1 MRTDYSKPSADI
13 AVEALRLQA
22 EDQDILATQKRLA
35 TILEQANPRSACL
48 LCGSGLD
55 AGVPY
60 RHRDVSYVFCS
71 TCGHLQTKVQPP
83 QGYPYEFSGQG
94 FYVIYPKLDQDAYR
108 SRRDRVY
115 MPKLDWAIS
124 CMSEL
129 HSVKELRDTSW
140 CEIGCGA
147 GYFLSALQS
156 KGVKSIR
163 GLDADRELVSIANQM
178 LGDNHVQH
186 TSALLDDLRAAH
198 ADIYAA
204 FFVLEHIEQA
214 QQFWEIMSDKPTGTL
229 FVFSVPTYGFAALL
243 ENAFH
248 NFAARSLD
256 SVFHTQM
263 YTEQSLGH
271 ALMNAGYDT
280 IAEWL
285 FGQDA
290 QDLCRVLATAMNGA
304 VPAELAVSHA
314 KTLVALMDPL
324 QEAIDRARS
333 CDARH
338 LLVRKR

>member
-13 AVEALRLQA
+13 SVEALRLQL
-22 EDQDILATQKRLA
+22 EDQDILATQKSL
-35 TILEQANPRSACL
+35 TLILEQANPRSACL
-48 LCGSGLD
+48 LCGGSLD
-55 AGVPY
+55 AGGPY
-60 RHRDVSYVFCS
+60 RHRDVPYLFCS

-83 QGYPYEFSGQG
+83 LGYPYEFSGQG
-94 FYVIYPKLDQDAYR
+94 FDVIYPKLDPEAYR

-115 MPKLDWAIS
+115 MPKLDWACSCIS
-124 CMSEL
+124 EANPTREL
-129 HSVKELRDTSW
+129 NDSSW

-147 GYFLSALQS
+147 GYFLNALQS
-156 KGVKSIR
+156 KGVRSLK

-178 LGDNHVQH
+178 LGNTYVEH
-186 TSALLDDLRAAH
+186 TADLLVDLRVAN
-198 ADIYAA
+198 ADIYVA

-214 QQFWEIMSDKPTGTL
+214 KQFWEIMSEKPEGTL
-229 FVFSVPTYGFAALL
+229 FLFSVPTFGFAALL

-263 YTEQSLGH
+263 YTEQSLDH
-271 ALMNAGYDT
+271 ALMSAGYEK

-290 QDLCRVLATAMNGA
+290 QDLCRVLATTMNGA
-304 VPAELAVSHA
+304 ALGELTAPYA

-324 QEAIDRARS
+324 QEAIDRARCS
-333 CDARH
+333 DARH

>member
-1 MRTDYSKPSADI
+1 MKTDYSKPSADI
-13 AVEALRLQA
+13 SLEALRLQA
-22 EDQDILATQKRLA
+22 EDKDILATQKHLSSVLNRA
-35 TILEQANPRSACL
+35 ACREECL
-48 LCGSGLD
+48 LCGGNIG

-60 RHRDVSYVFCS
+60 RHRDVDYVFCS
-71 TCGHLQTKVQPP
+71 ICGHLQTKVQPP
-83 QGYPYEFSGQG
+83 SGYPYDFSGQG
-94 FYVIYPKLDQDAYR
+94 FDVIYPKLDPEAYR
-108 SRRDRVY
+108 SRRERVY

-124 CMSEL
+124 CMSGV
-129 HSVKELRDTSW
+129 HSVKELHDTSW

-178 LGDNHVQH
+178 LGDTFVQQ
-186 TSALLDDLRAAH
+186 TSDLLADLRAAN

-204 FFVLEHIEQA
+204 FFVLEHIDQA
-214 QQFWEIMSDKPTGTL
+214 KQFWEIMSEKPTGTL

-263 YTEQSLGH
+263 YTDESLNFS
-271 ALMNAGYDT
+271 LDNAGYVKL
-280 IAEWL
+280 AEWL

-290 QDLCRVLATAMNGA
+290 QDLMRLLVSSLNSTTGDAAASRYMEIAVSLIDKIQGA
-304 VPAELAVSHA
+304 VDTS
-314 KTLVALMDPL
+314 
-324 QEAIDRARS
+324 RF

-338 LLVRKR
+338 LIVVKK